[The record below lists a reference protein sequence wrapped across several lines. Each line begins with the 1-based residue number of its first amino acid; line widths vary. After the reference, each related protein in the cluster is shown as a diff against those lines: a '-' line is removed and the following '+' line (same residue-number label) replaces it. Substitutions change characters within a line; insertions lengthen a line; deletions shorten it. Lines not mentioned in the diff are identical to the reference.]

1 MGVDVS
7 PLLKY
12 TTPESRQIFYFF
24 SDRRLFIV
32 SDLDTP
38 PKVRTVRF
46 SELAERDET
55 QFHERAPLL
64 EKQVARSRC
73 LRSAKK
79 FSLYVEI

>member
-12 TTPESRQIFYFF
+12 TTSESRQIFYFF

-46 SELAERDET
+46 SELVGRDET